1 MKIFNKKFLNQDE
14 FRDTR
19 LNMASSD
26 KTRINYLLNQV
37 LIWILIFVVTFLV
50 IKFLNS

>member
-1 MKIFNKKFLNQDE
+1 MKIFNKKFLNQNE

-19 LNMASSD
+19 LGMTTFD

-37 LIWILIFVVTFLV
+37 LIWVLIFVVIFLV
-50 IKFLNS
+50 TKFLNN

>member
-19 LNMASSD
+19 LDMTTSG
-26 KTRINYLLNQV
+26 KTKINYLLNQV
-37 LIWILIFVVTFLV
+37 LIWILIFTVIFLV
-50 IKFLNS
+50 TKFLNN